1 MANGEVNMGSNVP
14 QRAGEVLKPAQLVPG
29 LLALSWRIPWIVKTM
44 RGILGFKNDTPL
56 SVGTIL
62 ERNAE
67 KYAKN
72 TALLYEDIRITH
84 EAFNRRINQ
93 YAHYLSAQGVS
104 KGDVALLLVDNRPE
118 LLMFLGALSKLGAV
132 ASLIN
137 PNQRGEVLLYSIN
150 LTRGRHFIVGEEL
163 IEAFEEIRGELGLS
177 ADDRLYY
184 QPESGGTGA
193 PDGFDNLEEAIREQP
208 TSNPSSTGEI
218 RLGDPFAYVFTSGTT
233 GLPKAS
239 IQTHRRWFNG
249 MYWFGR
255 IVMNLKPT
263 DTHYCPLPFCHTN
276 GLHVAWG
283 SVAGCGATL
292 AMGRRFSASQFWSDT
307 RKFGANSFIYVG
319 EVCRYL
325 MNQPE
330 RPDDRDNPI
339 EAIVGNGLRPDIWKA
354 FKQRFGISKVF
365 ELYGAAEAPLIF
377 SNLLNV
383 DSTVGMCL
391 TPFAIVEYDTD
402 ADEPVRGGDGFM
414 QKVPP
419 GETGLLLA
427 EISERMPFVG
437 YTEKEETEKKIFR
450 DVFEKG
456 DLWFNCGDLVFNQGY
471 RHVQFVDRLGD
482 TFRWKGENVSTSE
495 VEKVVNTLNQ
505 VAESTAYGVVIPG
518 TDGRAGMVAVIPAT
532 GVEAFDLKALAETVR
547 EALPSYAVPKFV
559 RFKEAFETTGTHKIK
574 KKVLRDEGFD
584 PNVVDDPLYVLLPEG
599 DAYQP
604 LTEELHQEILSGKHR
619 F

>member
-1 MANGEVNMGSNVP
+1 MADGGVNMRSKVP
-14 QRAGEVLKPAQLVPG
+14 KATGEVLKPAQLVPG
-29 LLALSWRIPWIVKTM
+29 LLALSWRIPSIVKTM
-44 RGILGFKNDTPL
+44 RRILGFQNETPL

-67 KYAKN
+67 KYAKK

-84 EAFNRRINQ
+84 EAFNKRINQ
-93 YAHYLSAQGVS
+93 YAHYFSAQGVR
-104 KGDVALLLVDNRPE
+104 KGDVALVLVDNRPE

-163 IEAFEEIRGELGLS
+163 LEAFEEIRGGLGLT

-184 QPESGGTGA
+184 QPEPGGPGA
-193 PDGFDNLEEAIREQP
+193 PDGYDNLEEVIREQP

-218 RLGDPFAYVFTSGTT
+218 KLGDPFAYVFTSGTT

-292 AMGRRFSASQFWSDT
+292 AMRRRLSASQFWSDT
-307 RKFGANSFIYVG
+307 RKFEANSFIYVG

-354 FKQRFGISKVF
+354 FKKRFGISKVF

-383 DSTVGMCL
+383 DCTVGMCL

-402 ADEPVRGGDGFM
+402 ADEPVRGGEGYM

-471 RHVQFVDRLGD
+471 RHIQFVDRLGD

-495 VEKVVNTLNQ
+495 VEKVVNTLTQ

-584 PNVVDDPLYVLLPEG
+584 PNVVEDPLFVLLPEG

-604 LTEELHQEILSGKHR
+604 LTKELHQEILTGRHR

>member
-1 MANGEVNMGSNVP
+1 MGSHVP

-29 LLALSWRIPWIVKTM
+29 LLSLSWRIPSIVKTM
-44 RGILGFKNDTPL
+44 RGILGFRNDSPL
-56 SVGTIL
+56 SMGTIL

-67 KYAKN
+67 TYATN

-84 EAFNRRINQ
+84 EAFNSRINQ
-93 YAHYLSAQGVS
+93 YAHYLSSRGVN
-104 KGDVALLLVDNRPE
+104 KGDIALVLVDNRPE
-118 LLMFLGALSKLGAV
+118 LLMCIGALSKLGAV

-137 PNQRGEVLLYSIN
+137 PNLRGKVLLYSIN

-163 IEAFEEIRGELGLS
+163 LEAFEEIRGELRLT

-184 QPESGGTGA
+184 QPESGQTGA
-193 PDGFDNLEEAIREQP
+193 PDGYDNLGEAIEDQS
-208 TSNPSSTGEI
+208 TSNPPSTGEI
-218 RLGDPFAYVFTSGTT
+218 KLGDPFAYVFTSGTT

-239 IQTHRRWFNG
+239 IQTHRRWFSA
-249 MYWFGR
+249 MYWFGK

-263 DTHYCPLPFCHTN
+263 DVHYCPLPFCHTN
-276 GLHVAWG
+276 GLNVSWSSA
-283 SVAGCGATL
+283 AGCGTAL
-292 AMGRRFSASQFWSDT
+292 AMRRRFSATHFWSDT
-307 RKFGANSFIYVG
+307 RKFNANSFIYVG

-325 MNQPE
+325 MNQPA

-339 EAIVGNGLRPDIWKA
+339 QAIVGNGLRPDIWKA
-354 FKQRFGISKVF
+354 FKKRFGISKVY

-377 SNLLNV
+377 SNILNV
-383 DSTVGMCL
+383 DCTVGTCL
-391 TPFAIVEYDTD
+391 TPYAIVRYDTD
-402 ADEPVRGGDGFM
+402 DDEPVRREDGFM
-414 QKVPP
+414 EKIGP

-427 EISERMPFVG
+427 EISESMPFAG

-456 DLWFNCGDLVFNQGY
+456 DAWFNSGDLVFSQGFK
-471 RHVQFVDRLGD
+471 HIQFVDRLGD

-495 VEKVVNTLNQ
+495 VEKVINTLDQ
-505 VAESTAYGVVIPG
+505 VDESTAYGVLIPG
-518 TDGRAGMVAVIPAT
+518 TDGRAGMVAIIPAT
-532 GVEAFDLKALAETVR
+532 GVEAFDLKALVETVR
-547 EALPSYAVPKFV
+547 KALPAYAVPKFV

-599 DAYQP
+599 AAYQP
-604 LTEELHQEILSGKHR
+604 LTGELYQEIATGKHR

>member
-1 MANGEVNMGSNVP
+1 MGNHVP
-14 QRAGEVLKPAQLVPG
+14 QRVGEILKPAQLVPG
-29 LLALSWRIPWIVKTM
+29 LLSLSWRIPSIAKNM
-44 RGILGFKNDTPL
+44 RRILSFRDDSPL
-56 SVGTIL
+56 SMGTFL

-67 KYAKN
+67 TYAAK

-84 EAFNRRINQ
+84 GAFNRKINQ

-104 KGDVALLLVDNRPE
+104 KGDVALVLVDNRPE
-118 LLMFLGALSKLGAV
+118 LLMCIGALAKLGAV

-163 IEAFEEIRGELGLS
+163 LEAFKEIEDELRLT

-184 QPESGGTGA
+184 QPESGQTGA
-193 PDGFDNLEEAIREQP
+193 PDGFDNLEEVTPEQP
-208 TSNPSSTGEI
+208 TRNPSSTKEI
-218 RLGDPFAYVFTSGTT
+218 KLGDTFAYVFTSGTT

-239 IQTHRRWFNG
+239 IQTHRRWINA
-249 MYWFGR
+249 MYWFGK
-255 IVMNLKPT
+255 IVMNLKHK
-263 DTHYCPLPFCHTN
+263 DVHYCALPFCHTN

-283 SVAGCGATL
+283 SAAGCGATL
-292 AMGRRFSASQFWSDT
+292 AMRRRFSASQFWSDT
-307 RKFGANSFIYVG
+307 RKFEANSFIYVG

-325 MNQPE
+325 MNQPP

-354 FKQRFGISKVF
+354 FKRRFGISRVF

-402 ADEPVRGGDGFM
+402 ADEPVRGEDSFM
-414 QKVPP
+414 KKVAP
-419 GETGLLLA
+419 GETGLLVA

-456 DLWFNCGDLVFNQGY
+456 DAWFNCGDLVFNQGY
-471 RHVQFVDRLGD
+471 RHIQFVDRLGD

-495 VEKVVNTLNQ
+495 VEQVVNSLDQ
-505 VAESTAYGVVIPG
+505 VDQSTAYGVLIPG
-518 TDGRAGMVAVIPAT
+518 TDGRAGM
-532 GVEAFDLKALAETVR
+532 
-547 EALPSYAVPKFV
+547 
-559 RFKEAFETTGTHKIK
+559 
-574 KKVLRDEGFD
+574 DEI
-584 PNVVDDPLYVLLPEG
+584 
-599 DAYQP
+599 A
-604 LTEELHQEILSGKHR
+604 S
-619 F
+619 